1 MEHSVVNKRDPSH
14 VYAGYGVE
22 VGGFLTA
29 AIVMTHTT
37 SMFRHVMVSQARE

>member
-1 MEHSVVNKRDPSH
+1 MEHSIMNERDPFH
-14 VYAGYGVE
+14 FYAGYSVE